1 MIQPGAPEMMIA
13 KEEKTFDF
21 LFERASI
28 GVDGAELECPRRMM
42 EGREEVKESRMGL
55 TDKPRR

>member
-28 GVDGAELECPRRMM
+28 GVDGAELGCTRGMM
-42 EGREEVKESRMGL
+42 EGREGVTESQVGM
-55 TDKPRR
+55 TEKPRR